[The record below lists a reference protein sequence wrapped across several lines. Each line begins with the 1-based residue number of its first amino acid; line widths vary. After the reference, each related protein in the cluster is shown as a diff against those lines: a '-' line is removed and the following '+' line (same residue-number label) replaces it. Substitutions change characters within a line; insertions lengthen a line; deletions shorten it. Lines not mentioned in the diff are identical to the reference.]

1 MRRERGEGTTCKEE
15 EDKSS
20 TKAQRRDESM
30 ICAKMVAR
38 AERRPVSKLET
49 FTNNRDG
56 SDWNTKNACKTC
68 SLLAN
73 NRHAEEG
80 HGGR

>member
-1 MRRERGEGTTCKEE
+1 VRRERGEGTNCKEE

-30 ICAKMVAR
+30 CAKMVAR
-38 AERRPVSKLET
+38 AERRPVSTLET

-56 SDWNTKNACKTC
+56 WIGTLKT
-68 SLLAN
+68 
-73 NRHAEEG
+73 HAKLVAY
-80 HGGR
+80 